1 MLILK
6 KEKIMRKKIMV
17 FCALLT
23 FLFGYSQS
31 PADIDITF
39 NYINGTSGGS
49 LGSGSFI
56 NSIVAQSD
64 GKILMGGK
72 FGKYNNITKYNLARL
87 NNDGAIDTSFLLIP
101 DNQTT
106 NGGEITLINYVTS
119 IALLNDGR
127 ILVGGTFTSSPSIF
141 NNRVMYLNADGTVL
155 SMGGYTGNGAN
166 NKVFCVASDINTG
179 YTYFGGD
186 FTTFNGRFSN
196 YIGGKNSTNAVVTGG
211 TPTNFANN
219 TVSSIAVQPNGKLI
233 VGGDFT
239 SYSGVARNFITRLNN
254 NLTIDA
260 TFNSIGTGFQGY
272 YGSGGQ
278 IIDCHQINSIIVQ
291 PNGKILV
298 GGNFTT
304 YNGIA
309 RTSIARLNSNGTL
322 DTSFN
327 PVIEYERVVTTI
339 ALQSNGKILIGGNF
353 ISINGI
359 ARNSIARLNSDGT
372 LDTSFDPGLG
382 ISGFVKTIALQSD
395 SKILVGGLFD
405 NYNGTPRN
413 NIVRLYGDSVLG
425 IENQSLNDFNIYPN
439 PANDKFTIDFGNELI
454 SNYTI
459 KINNMLGQEVYSNI
473 VDKQQFEVTKTWQ
486 GAGMFFIKVYNE
498 NNNVVAVKKIIL
510 Q

>member
-6 KEKIMRKKIMV
+6 KKKNMRKKIMV

-23 FLFGYSQS
+23 FLFGHSQS

-87 NNDGAIDTSFLLIP
+87 NNNGAIDISFLLNP
-101 DNQTT
+101 DNQTI
-106 NGGEITLINYVTS
+106 NFEIILNDYVTS
-119 IALLNDGR
+119 IALLNDGK
-127 ILVGGTFTSSPSIF
+127 ILVGGKFTSSQF
-141 NNRVMYLNADGTVL
+141 FLNRVMYLNTDGTFLTTVG
-155 SMGGYTGNGAN
+155 SGAN
-166 NKVFCVASDINTG
+166 NNVFCVASDINTG
-179 YTYFGGD
+179 YTYFGGN
-186 FTTFNGRFSN
+186 FKLVNGDYSN
-196 YIGGKNSTNAVVTGG
+196 YISGKNSAYNQITGG
-211 TPTNFANN
+211 TFTNFANN

-233 VGGDFT
+233 VGGNFT

-254 NLTIDA
+254 NLTLDA

-272 YGSGGQ
+272 NGSADQ

-309 RTSIARLNSNGTL
+309 RTSIARLNSDGTL

-382 ISGFVKTIALQSD
+382 ISGYVKTIALQSD

-425 IENQSLNDFNIYPN
+425 IENQSLKDINIYPN
-439 PANDKFTIDFGNELI
+439 PAKDKFTIDFGNELI

-459 KINNMLGQEVYSNI
+459 KINNLLGQEVYSNFI
-473 VDKQQFEVTKTWQ
+473 DKPQFEVGKTWQ
-486 GAGMFFIKVYNE
+486 GEGMYFVKILNAQNKVVNI
-498 NNNVVAVKKIIL
+498 KKIIL